1 MLSRVAA
8 TLALFLATGVAS
20 AQETTIKLTLGW
32 KTQGSDAAFF
42 VAKDKGYFKEEGL
55 NVVIDQ
61 GEGSGATVTRI
72 MSGAYDAGFGDM
84 NAVIQNAST
93 RPADAPVMVYQLW
106 NQPPFA
112 IVTKATSGIK
122 TPKDF
127 EGRTLGGA
135 QGTPTTRMLPVLA
148 KANNLDLT
156 KIKVSNMA
164 PNLQEPMLLQGQM
177 DAALVFNITSYFNL
191 VLNRQDPD
199 KDFTWI
205 SFGDYG
211 LDLYSNGLM
220 VSQKLAKENPK
231 AVAGLVRAV
240 NKAVIEV
247 GKDQDVG
254 MKATLN
260 YDNLVDEKVEK
271 RRLQYSYEKLIVSPE
286 MKDVGVGDLRDDRLK
301 RSIGM
306 VAAGYD
312 LARQPEPGEVF
323 SRAFLPPRAERE
335 LTYVKK

>member
-1 MLSRVAA
+1 
-8 TLALFLATGVAS
+8 
-20 AQETTIKLTLGW
+20 
-32 KTQGSDAAFF
+32 
-42 VAKDKGYFKEEGL
+42 
-55 NVVIDQ
+55 
-61 GEGSGATVTRI
+61 

-112 IVTKATSGIK
+112 IVAKATSGIK
-122 TPKDF
+122 APKDF

-220 VSQKLAKENPK
+220 VSQKLLKENPK

-247 GKDQDVG
+247 AKDQDVG
-254 MKATLN
+254 MKATIN

-286 MKDVGVGDLRDDRLK
+286 MKEVGVGDLKDDRLK
-301 RSIGM
+301 RSIAM

-323 SRAFLPPRAERE
+323 SRAFLPPKEERE
-335 LTYVKK
+335 LNYTKK